1 VITGFNTDV
10 RHNNR
15 VFHIQTEDKGE
26 GNPYIESLVYVGGE
40 ILATRRT
47 SYGDVL
53 KEPRE
58 DRAIQEL
65 MEQQH
70 RTMIAAIQRGRFD
83 GPDGSLRVPEEE
95 GGAPKPVTEE
105 MEQTLVAPE
114 EDEEEAAPAAA
125 APAPG
130 GDRTLDQVI
139 LDYLASEMDQEEIEV
154 LLTAPEL
161 RAGKSANLRMRVET
175 AQTRQPVAGASVQ
188 IRVLSTVAR
197 PSLVFQG
204 KTSGDGSCA
213 ASFSVPALS
222 TGSALCVVR
231 VSSPGASTEL
241 KYPVRVP

>member
-26 GNPYIESLVYVGGE
+26 GNPFIESLVYVGGE

-47 SYGDVL
+47 SYGEVL
-53 KEPRE
+53 KEPRD

-95 GGAPKPVTEE
+95 GGIAKAINDE
-105 MEQTLVAPE
+105 MERTLVTA
-114 EDEEEAAPAAA
+114 DEGEEASAPAPAAA
-125 APAPG
+125 APAAAAGPA

-197 PSLVFQG
+197 PSLVF
-204 KTSGDGSCA
+204 
-213 ASFSVPALS
+213 
-222 TGSALCVVR
+222 
-231 VSSPGASTEL
+231 
-241 KYPVRVP
+241 